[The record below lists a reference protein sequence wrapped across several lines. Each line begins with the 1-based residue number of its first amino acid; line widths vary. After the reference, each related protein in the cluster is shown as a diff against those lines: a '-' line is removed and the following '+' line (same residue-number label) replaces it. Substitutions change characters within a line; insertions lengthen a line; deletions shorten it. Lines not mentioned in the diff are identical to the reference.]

1 MQPFDTRIDPSLISN
16 VHRPIFPQQNL
27 SSRIELLDRRLF
39 RIEAAGFALSVLA
52 MILGL
57 IFAALKIDSVET
69 FLGLT

>member
-16 VHRPIFPQQNL
+16 VHGPIFPQQNL